1 MYIEAMKRQKKS
13 NYAAPKGSAMVL
25 KEAAV
30 ADAREEAPMI
40 RTQIYLNTDEYE
52 FVQREASRRDEPM
65 AAVIRRFIDEKMEI
79 PEDAWTNNPILK
91 PSPKDPNW
99 KGHEDGAINHDH
111 YIYGSPKKWI
121 KVKGKYVEAPPLPDD
136 YYKNRASGEAYDQM
150 LKEMDETK

>member
-1 MYIEAMKRQKKS
+1 
-13 NYAAPKGSAMVL
+13 MVL
-25 KEAAV
+25 KEGAV
-30 ADAREEAPMI
+30 ADEREEAPMV
-40 RTQIYLNTDEYE
+40 RTQIYLSKDEYE

-65 AAVIRRFIDEKMEI
+65 AAVIRRYIDEKMEI

-91 PSPKDPNW
+91 PLPKDPNW

-136 YYKNRASGEAYDQM
+136 YYRNRASGEAYDKM